1 MGDTYKVEQL
11 KRMLEHELSE
21 AGGYGARLRHYGKD
35 TKVLTIDA
43 GGLKALIKHYEE
55 HDTNLEN
62 GDEND
67 GV

>member
-11 KRMLEHELSE
+11 KRMLEHELSD

-43 GGLKALIKHYEE
+43 GGLKVLIKHYEE
-55 HDTNLEN
+55 HDTNLECGGEHN
-62 GDEND
+62 G
-67 GV
+67 V